1 MTSPHRAPQPIIWTI
16 LYLPFGALSG
26 FITVALT
33 FLANQHGLSIAE
45 GAWLN
50 GANLISQW
58 LKWIWAPAI
67 DITLSPKRWYV
78 LSTAASGLGV
88 MAMAAMPMGPDSLPS
103 LLAVIALA
111 SLVNS
116 VVGMAIEAMLAEVTP
131 PDEIGRVSG
140 WFQVGNLGGAGLG
153 GGLGL
158 YLMTRIAPWLTGV
171 IMGGLFM
178 ACCLALLA
186 LPDIRGHR
194 PASGPSPV
202 WAAMKGVVTD
212 LGHLV
217 RTRPGLLA
225 ALFCFLPVGTGAG
238 QGVLTQENVAAH
250 WHAGADDVA
259 LVQGLWT
266 AGVTAL
272 GCLFGGWLA
281 GRVHPR
287 WAYGLAGIT
296 LAAVGGV
303 MAFAPA
309 TVTTYVVF
317 SLGYAWAVG
326 ICYACFTALV
336 LDAMGKG
343 SAATKYTIYA
353 SLSNFPIWW
362 LGLLLGK
369 VAGDHGPVTMLVVE
383 AAISAG
389 GVLVFALIAGLSRT
403 TPPAVTATA

>member
-1 MTSPHRAPQPIIWTI
+1 MTSPHRAPHPIVWTI

-26 FITVALT
+26 FVTVALT
-33 FLANQHGLSIAE
+33 FLATQHGLSVTE
-45 GAWLN
+45 GSWFN
-50 GANLISQW
+50 GAQLLSQW
-58 LKWIWAPAI
+58 LKWIWAPVV

-78 LSTAASGLGV
+78 LSTAASAVGV
-88 MAMAAMPMGPDSLPS
+88 IAMASIPMGPDTLVFLLPT
-103 LLAVIALA
+103 IAIA

-116 VVGMAIEAMLAEVTP
+116 VVGMAIEAMMAEVTQ

-140 WFQVGNLGGAGLG
+140 WFQTGNLGGGGLG

-158 YLMTRIAPWLTGV
+158 YLMTRVEPWQTGT
-171 IMGGLFM
+171 IMGALFM

-186 LPDIRGHR
+186 LPDVRGHR
-194 PASGPSPV
+194 PATGPSPV
-202 WAAMKGVVTD
+202 WSAMKGVIGD

-238 QGVLTQENVAAH
+238 QVVLAQEAVAAR
-250 WHAGADDVA
+250 WHAGADEVA

-266 AGVTAL
+266 AAVTAF
-272 GCLFGGWLA
+272 GCFCGGWLA
-281 GRVHPR
+281 ERVHPR
-287 WAYGLAGIT
+287 WAYGLAGVT
-296 LAAVGGV
+296 LAAVGGA

-343 SAATKYTIYA
+343 SAATKYSIYA

-362 LGLLLGK
+362 MGLLLGK
-369 VAGDHGPVTMLVVE
+369 VANDHGPVTMLTAE
-383 AAISAG
+383 AAISVG
-389 GVLVFALIAGLSRT
+389 GVLVFAVVARLLRAA
-403 TPPAVTATA
+403 PPAVTATA